1 LRVDAFSYLAVLLS
15 IVLGLGL
22 TQLLTAGGRIIRQR
36 ASIRVHWLP
45 ILWAAI
51 LFVIYLQVW
60 WAMYGMRF
68 RKEWTFLSFA
78 VALSQTALLYLM
90 AAVVLPEQIDD
101 EGSDL
106 AIYFDRHHR
115 WFFGLFLLTLMV
127 SVTKD
132 AVFDKELPG
141 TVNLGFHALFATGCA
156 TGMIVRR
163 WRAQEVLG
171 IAFAVGLL
179 SYIGLL
185 FARLR

>member
-1 LRVDAFSYLAVLLS
+1 VDAFSYLAVLLS

-22 TQLLTAGGRIIRQR
+22 TQILTAAGRIIRQR

-68 RKEWTFLSFA
+68 RKEWSFLAFG
-78 VALSQTALLYLM
+78 VALAQTALLYLM
-90 AAVVLPEQIDD
+90 AALVLPEQVDD

-115 WFFGLFLLTLMV
+115 WFFGLFLLTLIV
-127 SVTKD
+127 SVMKD
-132 AVFDKELPG
+132 VVLNEELPG
-141 TVNLGFHALFATGCA
+141 VVNLGFHILFAAGCA
-156 TGMIVRR
+156 AGMIVRR
-163 WRAQEVLG
+163 WRAQESLG
-171 IAFAVGLL
+171 VAFAVAVLA
-179 SYIGLL
+179 YVGLL